1 MSISGD
7 WYNEIGSHMRITVDP
22 TGGVKGTYFS
32 ATGHA
37 VGGYPLVGRYEAAAV
52 PDRGTPLGW
61 TVAWRNERTDA
72 ESVTSWSGQYHE
84 DGEERI
90 CAAWLLTV
98 SAIAANTWEA
108 TAVGQDVFT
117 RRAPSPEDAGRRLRH
132 AGTASRPGRA
142 GTDAGTG
149 IGEVTPV

>member
-1 MSISGD
+1 MGISGD
-7 WYNEIGSHMRITVDP
+7 WYNGIGSHMRIR
-22 TGGVKGTYFS
+22 TGPAGSVEGTYFS

-37 VGGYPLVGRYEAAAV
+37 VGGYPLAGRYEAAAV

-90 CAAWLLTV
+90 CATWLLTV
-98 SAIAANTWEA
+98 SASAANTWEA
-108 TAVGQDVFT
+108 TAVGQDVFS
-117 RRAPSPEDAGRRLRH
+117 RRPPSPEEAERRLRH
-132 AGTASRPGRA
+132 AGATSRPHPA
-142 GTDAGTG
+142 GAG
-149 IGEVTPV
+149 EATPV